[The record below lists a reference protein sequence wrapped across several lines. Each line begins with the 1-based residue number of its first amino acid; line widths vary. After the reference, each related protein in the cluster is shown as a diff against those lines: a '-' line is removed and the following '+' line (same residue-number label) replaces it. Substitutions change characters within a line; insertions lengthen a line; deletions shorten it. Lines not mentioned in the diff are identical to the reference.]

1 MLRGLVASL
10 VPALVLLAVGGLNN
24 ALTAAIFVVIGVLAD
39 AALGERGSHLA
50 ALAGFAAW
58 IIILLALALLA
69 SLAGG
74 EVITEGVD
82 PATAAAILGGLSAL
96 LWGIYYAI
104 HRALGRFL

>member
-1 MLRGLVASL
+1 MIRGLVASL

-58 IIILLALALLA
+58 IIILLTIALLA
-69 SLAGG
+69 SFAGG
-74 EVITEGVD
+74 RNDNRRRRSGD
-82 PATAAAILGGLSAL
+82 GGGHIRRLQ
-96 LWGIYYAI
+96 
-104 HRALGRFL
+104 RTALGHLLRNTPRI

>member
-1 MLRGLVASL
+1 MVHELVASL
-10 VPALVLLAVGGLNN
+10 VPAIVLLAVGGLNN

-58 IIILLALALLA
+58 IIVLLAFVLLT
-69 SLAGG
+69 SLAGS
-74 EVITEGVD
+74 EVITEGAD
-82 PATAAAILGGLSAL
+82 PATAAILGGLSAL